1 MNGAPLAFNG
11 KAPRKPLLLLKAI
24 IALGETGIPVHALVD
39 ALWPDEE
46 GDSGRK
52 SLDVTIARLRKLL
65 GRHDVI
71 VVGDEIVSLNL
82 KLCWTDARSFLEF
95 DDASSSP
102 KDSDDASRRAFLL
115 YAGVFLPA
123 DVEAHWSWKRR
134 EQLRSRFVRL
144 VESVGQALEAAGRW
158 SDAITHYHAGLE
170 ADDLAEIF
178 HQGLM
183 RCYRALGRHAEAMSA
198 YRRLRQTLSVTLG
211 IAPSQQSQAFA
222 RALQQESQGSDTT
235 G

>member
-1 MNGAPLAFNG
+1 M
-11 KAPRKPLLLLKAI
+11 
-24 IALGETGIPVHALVD
+24 
-39 ALWPDEE
+39 
-46 GDSGRK
+46 
-52 SLDVTIARLRKLL
+52 
-65 GRHDVI
+65 
-71 VVGDEIVSLNL
+71 
-82 KLCWTDARSFLEF
+82 
-95 DDASSSP
+95 
-102 KDSDDASRRAFLL
+102 RRACTL
-115 YAGVFLPA
+115 YAGPFLPA
-123 DVEAHWSWKRR
+123 DLELSWALKRR
-134 EQLRSRFVRL
+134 EQLRSRFVCL
-144 VESVGQALEAAGRW
+144 VDAVGHSLEAAGQW
-158 SDAITHYHAGLE
+158 HDAITLYHAGLE